1 MHLGAGHLFLQAAHD
16 RARQHDVAN
25 GRKPKDQEFRH
36 ADFKDTE
43 PPELLPEEWMKAEFP
58 SFAGE
63 MLLADTHTHLYA
75 GAFDADRPALIEAA
89 RKQGVGRFYLP
100 NIDVES
106 IGPMLALEEHW
117 PGLCIPMMGLH
128 PCHVLADYR
137 TVLARIEQELAR
149 REWVAIGEIG
159 IDLYWDKT
167 YFKEQQEAFQLQVRW
182 ANEKKLPVAIHS
194 RQSFAE
200 IIALL
205 DEQPKLTPQGI
216 FHCFTGT
223 LEEARQAIDRGFYL
237 GIGGVVTFKKSG
249 LDAVVEKVPLEH
261 LVLETD
267 APYLAPT
274 PHRGKRNL
282 PEYVR
287 LVAEKIAE
295 IKGVSLEEVARVT
308 TENAERIFGWEAKSE
323 Q

>member
-1 MHLGAGHLFLQAAHD
+1 
-16 RARQHDVAN
+16 
-25 GRKPKDQEFRH
+25 
-36 ADFKDTE
+36 
-43 PPELLPEEWMKAEFP
+43 
-58 SFAGE
+58 
-63 MLLADTHTHLYA
+63 MLLVDTHTHLYA
-75 GAFDADRPALIEAA
+75 DAFNPDRPELIRAA
-89 RKQGVGRFYLP
+89 MDKGVGRFYLP
-100 NIDVES
+100 NIDAAS
-106 IGPMLALEEHW
+106 IGPMLELESAY
-117 PGLCIPMMGLH
+117 PGVCIPMMGLH
-128 PCHVLADYR
+128 PCHVQQDWQAALKR
-137 TVLARIEQELAR
+137 VEEELAR
-149 REWVAIGEIG
+149 RDWVAIGEIG

-167 YFKEQQEAFQLQVRW
+167 FLSEQQQAFQLQVRW
-182 ANEKKLPVAIHS
+182 ANEKKIPVVIHS
-194 RQSFAE
+194 RQSFSE

-205 DEQPKLTPQGI
+205 DEQPKLSPQGI

-223 LEEARQAIDRGFYL
+223 LDEAYQAIDRGFYL

-249 LDAVVEKVPLEH
+249 LDTVVEQVPLNH

-308 TENAERIFGWEAKSE
+308 AENAERIFGRVGLANSE